1 MTIGDVADGVILSV
15 TGLNPSDDTNVDK
28 SYVMYLLAQVRDASV
43 KGYLDKA
50 VSSGLPIDSQYIT
63 REYCKVLGIEDEDCV
78 DEEDERI
85 YFNLTKRP
93 LDIIGDRG
101 VVEVTT
107 DEKISVLKAQM
118 QNITMFRDLRF
129 SKPSPNNI
137 VYYRHDKKIVIEGLS
152 SKNISSDEFIVDYVP
167 SLASENLAAT
177 DELMVSDA
185 LLPSVADTVTTMLMQ
200 QLGIPKDQDNDG
212 VPPTVQG
219 RPVAKSSAAQQQSE

>member
-1 MTIGDVADGVILSV
+1 MAV

-50 VSSGLPIDSQYIT
+50 IQAGLPIDSQYIV
-63 REYCKVLGIEDEDCV
+63 RETCKVLSIEDEDCV

-85 YFNLTKRP
+85 YVTLEKRP
-93 LDIIGDRG
+93 LDIIRDMG

-129 SKPSPNNI
+129 SKPSTNNL

-152 SKNISSDEFIVDYVP
+152 SKNLKGDEFIVDYVP
-167 SLASENLAAT
+167 ALASETLVAT
-177 DELMVSDA
+177 DELLVSDA
-185 LLPSVADTVTTMLMQ
+185 LLPTVVDTVTKMLME
-200 QLGIPKDQDNDG
+200 QLGMPQDVENDG
-212 VPPTVQG
+212 VAPQPKQ
-219 RPVAKSSAAQQQSE
+219 

>member
-1 MTIGDVADGVILSV
+1 MNLGTAADAVILSV

-50 VSSGLPIDSQYIT
+50 IQAGLPIDSQYIV
-63 REYCKVLGIEDEDCV
+63 RETCKVLSIEDEDCV

-85 YFNLTKRP
+85 YVTLEKRP
-93 LDIIGDRG
+93 LDIIRDMG

-129 SKPSPNNI
+129 SKPSANNL

-152 SKNISSDEFIVDYVP
+152 SKNLKGDEFIVDYVP
-167 SLASENLAAT
+167 ALASEALVAT
-177 DELMVSDA
+177 DELLVSDA
-185 LLPSVADTVTTMLMQ
+185 LLPTVVDTVTKMLME
-200 QLGIPKDQDNDG
+200 QLGMPQDVENDG
-212 VPPTVQG
+212 VPP
-219 RPVAKSSAAQQQSE
+219 SQQQKQ